1 MGYMKFTIP
10 QFTPGKYP
18 TISTAI
24 FVLTIV
30 VAHVFATHGYEWTKN
45 TISDLGAQG
54 YDRKLIM
61 QFGFLAFGLTL
72 TAGVLYKGLTWRTM
86 PILMYGLCVG
96 LTGVFCTKPFFD
108 LDHYSEIQSMIHSAL
123 AQLAGVSFTIGILV
137 QSFFTNH
144 KREKWIHLTF
154 FVLVIGLS
162 ASFGLVNHYQGIVQR
177 LLYLT
182 SFIWLI
188 GFYKP

>member
-1 MGYMKFTIP
+1 
-10 QFTPGKYP
+10 
-18 TISTAI
+18 
-24 FVLTIV
+24 
-30 VAHVFATHGYEWTKN
+30 
-45 TISDLGAQG
+45 
-54 YDRKLIM
+54 
-61 QFGFLAFGLTL
+61 
-72 TAGVLYKGLTWRTM
+72 
-86 PILMYGLCVG
+86 
-96 LTGVFCTKPFFD
+96 
-108 LDHYSEIQSMIHSAL
+108 MIDSAL

-137 QSFFTNH
+137 QSFYEPQ
-144 KREKWIHLTF
+144 KRKMDPPNI

>member
-1 MGYMKFTIP
+1 MKFTTP
-10 QFTPGKYP
+10 QFAPGNYP
-18 TISTAI
+18 TISTTI

-72 TAGVLYKGLTWRTM
+72 TAGVLYKGLTWRSM

-108 LDHYSEIQSMIHSAL
+108 FDHYSEIQSMIHSAL